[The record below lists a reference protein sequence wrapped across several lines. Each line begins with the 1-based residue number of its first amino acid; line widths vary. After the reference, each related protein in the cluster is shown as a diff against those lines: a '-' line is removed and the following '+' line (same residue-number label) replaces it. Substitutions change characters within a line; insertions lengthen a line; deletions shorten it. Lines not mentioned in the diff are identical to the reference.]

1 MEAEVSKEL
10 QKRLERLEH
19 VEVVKSG
26 RKVIPNITTTTLYT
40 HLPETCL
47 GAWWYDTVTG
57 TLEYSTKAKSPWF
70 RGGGEHFS
78 LAEKGQERWIP
89 GLVFQYPENKKIY
102 ITVYDFYLE
111 KLPRSGKVFKD
122 MLQKVLAALTIPVE
136 DVLDNRGNT
145 LLGEPVKASA

>member
-1 MEAEVSKEL
+1 MGKVKLSKEL

-47 GAWWYDTVTG
+47 GAWHYDTVTG
-57 TLEYSTKAKSPWF
+57 TLEHSKEAKSPWSN
-70 RGGGEHFS
+70 RHFPES
-78 LAEKGQERWIP
+78 KDQKRWIA
-89 GLVFQYPENKKIY
+89 GLVFQYPENKKVY
-102 ITVYDFYLE
+102 IAVYDFYLE

-122 MLQKVLAALTIPVE
+122 MLRKVLAAFAVE
-136 DVLDNRGNT
+136 VDDVVDNRGNS
-145 LLGEPVKASA
+145 LLDSES